1 MRILG
6 INCMN
11 HDAAMAVVEIKD
23 GLGKI
28 LWAAH
33 AERYS
38 KVKNDHYLNQAIVDE
53 AMTYGPFKK
62 VVYYEK
68 PWLKK
73 TRQLYAGQ
81 YGTAFSYT
89 EMPQWHLDH
98 FNIKIDEYVKH
109 HDSHAAAGYFT
120 SPFREA
126 TILTVDAIGE
136 WDTVSISTA
145 EKVWIERK
153 ETIQYP
159 HSVGILYSA
168 FTHRC
173 GLKPAEEEYILMGMA
188 AYGKPKYK
196 DQIYND
202 FVHQSPF
209 KLKQNLHR
217 GLSDWHPEADVM
229 DLAASVQAVTE
240 ECLADLWQRA
250 SKYGSRNLVY
260 AGGVALN
267 CAANKVLANL
277 GLFDNIWIIPNPGD
291 AGSSIGCIAASEKQ
305 HLEWQH
311 PFLGHDIEGE
321 YPVDKIIKEL
331 KENKMVGVANGRAE
345 FGPRALGNRSLL
357 ADPRGPE
364 IKDLVNQIKRR
375 QKFRPF
381 APAILEEHVHE
392 HFDLPTGVKNTPYM
406 QYTAACTHGK
416 TFPAII
422 HYDNT
427 SRVQTVSKSD
437 NEGFYELLEAWKKET
452 GCPIILN
459 TSLNIKGQPIVNDV
473 ADGKAFTKKYGVKV
487 L

>member
-1 MRILG
+1 
-6 INCMN
+6 MN
-11 HDAAMAVVEIKD
+11 HDAAMAVVDYSSGVGEV
-23 GLGKI
+23 

-53 AMTYGPFKK
+53 AKSFGPFDK

-81 YGTAFSYT
+81 WSDAFSYT

-145 EKVWIERK
+145 EKIWIEKK
-153 ETIQYP
+153 ETIRYP
-159 HSVGILYSA
+159 HSIGILYSA
-168 FTHRC
+168 FTQRC

-188 AYGKPKYK
+188 AYGEPKYK
-196 DQIYND
+196 EDIYND

-217 GLSDWHPEADVM
+217 GLGDWHPEADPM
-229 DLAASVQAVTE
+229 DIAASIQSVTE
-240 ECLADLWQRA
+240 ECLAGLWKRA

-291 AGSSIGCIAASEKQ
+291 AGSSLGCIAANEKSFINLLVVSEKFFFVSFIF
-305 HLEWQH
+305 
-311 PFLGHDIEGE
+311 FLLFRRKLVDSLT
-321 YPVDKIIKEL
+321 PVS
-331 KENKMVGVANGRAE
+331 
-345 FGPRALGNRSLL
+345 LGILL
-357 ADPRGPE
+357 
-364 IKDLVNQIKRR
+364 NS
-375 QKFRPF
+375 F
-381 APAILEEHVHE
+381 IL
-392 HFDLPTGVKNTPYM
+392 
-406 QYTAACTHGK
+406 
-416 TFPAII
+416 
-422 HYDNT
+422 
-427 SRVQTVSKSD
+427 
-437 NEGFYELLEAWKKET
+437 
-452 GCPIILN
+452 
-459 TSLNIKGQPIVNDV
+459 
-473 ADGKAFTKKYGVKV
+473 
-487 L
+487 

>member
-1 MRILG
+1 
-6 INCMN
+6 MN
-11 HDAAMAVVEIKD
+11 HDAAMAVVD
-23 GLGKI
+23 GTEI

-38 KVKNDHYLNQAIVDE
+38 KVKNDHYLNQKIVDE
-53 AMTYGPFKK
+53 AMTYGPFDK

-68 PWLKK
+68 PLLKK
-73 TRQLYAGQ
+73 TRQIYAGQ
-81 YGTAFSYT
+81 YELGLSYT

-98 FNIKIDEYVKH
+98 FGIKIDEYVKH

-120 SPFREA
+120 SGFNDA
-126 TILTVDAIGE
+126 VILTVDAIGE
-136 WDTVSISTA
+136 WDTASISTGSDNQ
-145 EKVWIERK
+145 ITRK

-159 HSVGILYSA
+159 HSLGILYSA

-188 AYGKPKYK
+188 AYGKPIYK
-196 DQIYND
+196 DDIFED
-202 FVHQSPF
+202 FIECSSQWVSDDGDLIPAF
-209 KLKQNLHR
+209 RLKQNLHR

-229 DLAASVQAVTE
+229 DLAASIQQVTE
-240 ECLADLWQRA
+240 EVLASLWHRA
-250 SKYGSRNLVY
+250 SSYGSRNLVY

-267 CAANKVLANL
+267 CAANRVLANM

-291 AGSSIGCIAASEKQ
+291 AGSSLGCIAASEKKQ
-305 HLEWQH
+305 LNWQH
-311 PFLGHDIEGE
+311 PFLGHNIEGE
-321 YPVDKIIKEL
+321 YPVDTLIKEL

-364 IKDLVNQIKRR
+364 IKDLVNSIKKR

-381 APAILEEHVHE
+381 APAILEEDVNDY
-392 HFDLPTGVKNTPYM
+392 FDLPTGVKNTPYM

-416 TFPAII
+416 DFPAII
-422 HYDNT
+422 HYDST
-427 SRVQTVSKSD
+427 SRVQTVRKSD
-437 NEGFYELLEAWKKET
+437 NPGFHALLTEWKKQT
-452 GCPIILN
+452 GCPILLN
-459 TSLNIKGQPIVNDV
+459 TSLNIKGQPIVNDMD
-473 ADGKAFTKKYGVKV
+473 DGKAFTNKYGVKV